1 MVASSERQICV
12 EVIVSASLN
21 KVMIIGNL
29 GRDPELRTTEGGQSV
44 ATLNVATTDTWVDK
58 SGNKQERTEWHRV
71 VVWGRQ
77 GENAAKY
84 LKKGR
89 SVYVEGR
96 IQTREYTDKE
106 GVKKYAT
113 DVVADTVQFLGGA
126 AGGGGGESE
135 GGGGYGG
142 GNRGGGGGGG
152 GARSGGAAGGG
163 AAAGGGR
170 TNTQSED
177 DAPARDQGGAG
188 GGNFNDDDIPF

>member
-1 MVASSERQICV
+1 M
-12 EVIVSASLN
+12 SASLN

-113 DVVADTVQFLGGA
+113 DIVADTVQFLGGA
-126 AGGGGGESE
+126 AGGGDSE
-135 GGGGYGG
+135 GGGNYGG
-142 GNRGGGGGGG
+142 GNRN
-152 GARSGGAAGGG
+152 AGGG
-163 AAAGGGR
+163 NYGGGNRNSGGGNYGAGAGGGR
-170 TNTQSED
+170 NNGPSED
-177 DAPARDQGGAG
+177 EAPARDQGG

>member
-1 MVASSERQICV
+1 M
-12 EVIVSASLN
+12 SASLN

-113 DVVADTVQFLGGA
+113 DIVADTVQFLGGA
-126 AGGGGGESE
+126 AGGGDSE
-135 GGGGYGG
+135 GGGGYGGGG

-152 GARSGGAAGGG
+152 YGGG
-163 AAAGGGR
+163 GGNRGGGGGGGR
-170 TNTQSED
+170 TNNPSED
-177 DAPARDQGGAG
+177 DAPARDQGGG

>member
-1 MVASSERQICV
+1 M
-12 EVIVSASLN
+12 SASLN

-71 VVWGRQ
+71 NVWGRQ
-77 GENAAKY
+77 GENVAKY

-113 DVVADTVQFLGGA
+113 DIVADIVQFLGGA
-126 AGGGGGESE
+126 PGGGDSE
-135 GGGGYGG
+135 GGGGSGG
-142 GNRGGGGGGG
+142 GNRGSG

-163 AAAGGGR
+163 GR
-170 TNTQSED
+170 ANTQTED

>member
-1 MVASSERQICV
+1 MVASSGWQVCV

-21 KVMIIGNL
+21 KVMILGNL

-96 IQTREYTDKE
+96 IQTREYTDKDGNSRE
-106 GVKKYAT
+106 IVEI
-113 DVVADTVQFLGGA
+113 VADNVNALDRPREDAEPRQESKA
-126 AGGGGGESE
+126 KARPPQGEE
-135 GGGGYGG
+135 YDPF
-142 GNRGGGGGGG
+142 
-152 GARSGGAAGGG
+152 AD
-163 AAAGGGR
+163 
-170 TNTQSED
+170 ED
-177 DAPARDQGGAG
+177 
-188 GGNFNDDDIPF
+188 

>member
-96 IQTREYTDKE
+96 LQTREYTDKE

-113 DVVADTVQFLGGA
+113 DIVADTVQFLGGA
-126 AGGGGGESE
+126 AGGGDSE
-135 GGGGYGG
+135 GGG
-142 GNRGGGGGGG
+142 GNRGGGYGGGGAAGGG
-152 GARSGGAAGGG
+152 GARSGGG
-163 AAAGGGR
+163 GGGR
-170 TNTQSED
+170 TNTQTED

>member
-1 MVASSERQICV
+1 M
-12 EVIVSASLN
+12 SASLN

-126 AGGGGGESE
+126 AGGG
-135 GGGGYGG
+135 
-142 GNRGGGGGGG
+142 
-152 GARSGGAAGGG
+152 
-163 AAAGGGR
+163 R
-170 TNTQSED
+170 TNTQTED